1 MHAQVASGGA
11 RLLERESE
19 LALIEDR
26 IGAATEARG
35 SLLLIEGPAGIG
47 KTELVGAA
55 RGRAAA
61 AGMEVLSARG
71 GELERSLGFGI
82 VRQLFEARLAA
93 APAAERRK
101 LFAGAASLAAPAL
114 GSEPVAPAP
123 SAASLPLGNPAAS
136 VHHGLYWLTANLAE
150 GSPLLL
156 SIDDLHWAD
165 PSSVRWLIY
174 LARRLEDL
182 RVLVV
187 AASREGEPGI
197 DPILLAALRS
207 EAAGEVVRP
216 AELSDTASSELVRER
231 LGDDAEPSFCAA
243 CHRATGGNPFLLSE
257 LIDAIA
263 ADGIPPIAA
272 SIQRIEELGPEAIS
286 ISIMLRLARLPAG
299 AEPLA
304 RSVAILGS
312 EAEPRHAAA
321 LAALDESTAAQ
332 VADAL
337 RAISILAAGRPLRF
351 AHPLLRT
358 RGLQPDPGGRAR
370 LGARTGGEGAQ

>member
-1 MHAQVASGGA
+1 M
-11 RLLERESE
+11 
-19 LALIEDR
+19 
-26 IGAATEARG
+26 
-35 SLLLIEGPAGIG
+35 
-47 KTELVGAA
+47 
-55 RGRAAA
+55 
-61 AGMEVLSARG
+61 
-71 GELERSLGFGI
+71 
-82 VRQLFEARLAA
+82 
-93 APAAERRK
+93 
-101 LFAGAASLAAPAL
+101 
-114 GSEPVAPAP
+114 
-123 SAASLPLGNPAAS
+123 
-136 VHHGLYWLTANLAE
+136 TANLAE
-150 GSPLLL
+150 SSPLLL

-182 RVLVV
+182 PVLVV
-187 AASREGEPGI
+187 AASRDGEPGI

-207 EAAGEVVRP
+207 EAVGEVVRP

-272 SIQRIEELGPEAIS
+272 SIERIEELGPEAIS

-358 RGLQPDPGGRAR
+358 AVYDQIPEAERALAHARAAKVLSDGGAPADEVAAQLLHAEPAAQAWVVGVLRGAASAAIARGTPDAAVGYLRRALVEPPAAELRTDLIRELLDAGVRAADVSVFEGISEDPVGELTREPASMMASAR
-370 LGARTGGEGAQ
+370 LLGAVAGGHGATGRGH